1 MGRGLLARNFLFN
14 DLILK
19 ICDIWFTCFFKT
31 KNKLSFVN
39 QNHNGLYG
47 GLMYKLKEEG
57 DNSQVI
63 NLGCT
68 EMPEEDAKEFMKE
81 YKYYPYK

>member
-1 MGRGLLARNFLFN
+1 
-14 DLILK
+14 
-19 ICDIWFTCFFKT
+19 
-31 KNKLSFVN
+31 
-39 QNHNGLYG
+39 
-47 GLMYKLKEEG
+47 MYKLKEEG

-81 YKYYPYK
+81 YEIKPGVSAWQTPLIIV